1 MVISKVSVSA
11 FESRE
16 LLKQAIAFIG
26 THHLSATPVNYTVCY
41 EYLLGTH
48 PTMRQEI
55 DRAIQEKTELTDPVM
70 EHWFKVYLSDYDLV
84 SLQQSKSDLVEI
96 MSALTES
103 TQLAEANVQQFGQ
116 TLEHS
121 EKELANPDIP
131 LEAIVTHLLA
141 STKSI
146 QASMN
151 VMRQQIEDSQNEIK
165 SLHERLA
172 KTHKESLT
180 DTLTGLANRKGLD
193 KAIKTSLLASDGLIS
208 HPSLLMV
215 DIDHFKNINDTYGH
229 LLGDKV
235 IKVVADAL
243 KSQIKGK
250 DTAARYGGEEFCVLL
265 PETELPGAVK
275 VAENIR
281 KDIERTRIK
290 RAKAQDDIASISV
303 SIGVTRYR
311 AKETTANFIDRA
323 DKALYRSKQGGRNQ
337 VTFID

>member
-48 PTMRQEI
+48 PALRKEI
-55 DRAIQEKTELTDPVM
+55 DQTIQEKTELSDTVM
-70 EHWFKVYLSDYDLV
+70 EHWFKAYLSDYDLV
-84 SLQQSKSDLVEI
+84 SLQQSKSELVEI

-121 EKELANPDIP
+121 EKELENPDIP

-151 VMRQQIEDSQNEIK
+151 VMRQQIEESQNEIK
-165 SLHERLA
+165 SLHERLE
-172 KTHKESLT
+172 KTHEESLT

-193 KAIKTSLLASDGLIS
+193 AAIETSLLASDELKS

-243 KSQIKGK
+243 KNQTKGK

-265 PETELPGAVK
+265 PETELPGAIK
-275 VAENIR
+275 LAENIR

-303 SIGVTRYR
+303 SIGVARYR
-311 AKETTANFIDRA
+311 SKESVTNFIGRA
-323 DKALYRSKQGGRNQ
+323 DKALYRSKQDGRNR

>member
-26 THHLSATPVNYTVCY
+26 THHLSANPVNYTVCY
-41 EYLLGTH
+41 EYLLGAY
-48 PTMRQEI
+48 PALKQEI
-55 DRAIQEKTELTDPVM
+55 DQAILGATALTDTMM
-70 EHWFKVYLSDYDLV
+70 EHWFKIYLSDYDLTF
-84 SLQQSKSDLVEI
+84 LQQSKSDLVEI
-96 MSALTES
+96 MSALAES
-103 TQLAEANVQQFGQ
+103 TQLAEANVEQFGQ

-121 EKELANPDIP
+121 EKELANPDIS

-146 QASMN
+146 QASMS
-151 VMRQQIEDSQNEIK
+151 VMRQQIEESQNEIK
-165 SLHERLA
+165 ALHERLE
-172 KTHKESLT
+172 KTNAETMADS
-180 DTLTGLANRKGLD
+180 LTGLANRKGLD
-193 KAIKTSLLASDGLIS
+193 KAIEASLSASDELKS
-208 HPSLLMV
+208 HPCLLMV
-215 DIDHFKNINDTYGH
+215 DIDHFKKINDAYGH

-243 KSQIKGK
+243 VNQIKGK

-281 KDIERTRIK
+281 KEIERTRIK
-290 RAKAQDDIASISV
+290 RAKAQEDIGSISV

-311 AKETTANFIDRA
+311 SKESVTNFIGRA
-323 DKALYRSKQGGRNQ
+323 DKALYQSKQDGRNK